1 MRHLHSQSSDAT
13 NQLQTLFFNTY
24 CVVRYQGDQVDTLS
38 MRHLLAEEVRET
50 RAHAPDTMV
59 RGAGV

>member
-1 MRHLHSQSSDAT
+1 MRHLHSQSSHAT
-13 NQLQTLFFNTY
+13 NQLQASFFNTLR
-24 CVVRYQGDQVDTLS
+24 VARYHGDQVDALS

-59 RGAGV
+59 RGAGA